1 MKIVIEDTD
10 LHLIADDILSC
21 VRMLELADE
30 DTIQDDI
37 DFYLPKIRIAA
48 EDLNSKASPAET
60 DKTDGTNKGRS
71 GEAEQ
76 SEEGTELPGKD
87 LQRH

>member
-10 LHLIADDILSC
+10 LHLIADDILSY

-48 EDLNSKASPAET
+48 EDLNSRAATADPERRIDHAQDQTGGST
-60 DKTDGTNKGRS
+60 GKGRS

-76 SEEGTELPGKD
+76 GKT
-87 LQRH
+87 

>member
-10 LHLIADDILSC
+10 LHLIADDILSY

-48 EDLNSKASPAET
+48 EDLNTKAATAET
-60 DKTDGTNKGRS
+60 ERRIDHAQEQTGSTSKGRS

-76 SEEGTELPGKD
+76 GKA
-87 LQRH
+87 